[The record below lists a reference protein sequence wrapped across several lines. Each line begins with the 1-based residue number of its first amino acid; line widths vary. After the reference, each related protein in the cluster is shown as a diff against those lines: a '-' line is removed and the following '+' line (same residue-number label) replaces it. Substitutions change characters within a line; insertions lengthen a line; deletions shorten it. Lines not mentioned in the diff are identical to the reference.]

1 MPIAVHLDHA
11 NKEEE
16 LMAALELEEVG
27 GRGLEGMGWDGVW
40 RSERD
45 CLRGAGV

>member
-16 LMAALELEEVG
+16 LMAALDLEEVRG
-27 GRGLEGMGWDGVW
+27 AGLEGM
-40 RSERD
+40 
-45 CLRGAGV
+45 